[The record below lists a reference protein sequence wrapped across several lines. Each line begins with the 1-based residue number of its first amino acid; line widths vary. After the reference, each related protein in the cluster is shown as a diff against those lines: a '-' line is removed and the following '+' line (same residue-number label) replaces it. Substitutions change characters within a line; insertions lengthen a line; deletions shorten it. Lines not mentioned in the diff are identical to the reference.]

1 MNAIVGQ
8 PVGDIPRLEE
18 IRQSTRSAHQSV
30 DNMVMAMA
38 PFDNRA
44 NYARFLGL
52 QYIFHARMKPLYD
65 AKDLNATIPGLAKR
79 SRFDA
84 VCRDMDDL
92 ETEHPK
98 DRSRLAVPQVGAE
111 RIGWLYVCEGSS
123 LGAAFLLK
131 AAANIGLNDGFGAR
145 HLAGH
150 ADGRGKH
157 WREFVEQLN
166 GLTLDDDEEAAVRKG
181 AVDGFAFF
189 RNLVSS
195 SQPA

>member
-1 MNAIVGQ
+1 MNVIVGQ
-8 PVGDIPRLEE
+8 PGGDVARLEE
-18 IRQSTRSAHQSV
+18 LRQSTRSAHQSV

-44 NYARFLGL
+44 NYTRFLGL
-52 QYIFHARMKPLYD
+52 QYIFHARMKPVYD
-65 AKDLNATIPGLAKR
+65 ARDLNVAIPGLAAR
-79 SRFDA
+79 SRYEA
-84 VCRDMDDL
+84 VCRDLDDL
-92 ETEHPK
+92 GAGRP
-98 DRSRLAVPQVGAE
+98 DSRSRLSIPHVGAE

-131 AAANIGLNDGFGAR
+131 AAANIGLTDSFGAR

-166 GLTLDDDEEAAVRKG
+166 GLALSDDEEAAVRKG

-189 RNLVSS
+189 RHLVSG